1 MKVLEGKRLMKKLM
15 ACLIVLLLAFSVF
28 AVSVADSKN
37 SDLVSYGV
45 IRSKGGQ
52 SVPVF
57 DGIGSDKKTDLLS
70 ADQLCALDFSSLQ
83 GKYYWHHIVYL
94 DDVGQPKDG
103 YVKESNFEQLTLAG
117 LMKEMTDPAKTQI
130 ISQLMELAE
139 SSPLFL
145 GEPTVKYTSAA
156 AGTVG
161 NSDPKT
167 TYILNTNTHKFHKP
181 SCGSVKKMKEK
192 NKKSYTGTRNEVIS
206 MGYVPCKNCNP

>member
-1 MKVLEGKRLMKKLM
+1 MKKLM
-15 ACLIVLLLAFSVF
+15 VWLLALLMVF
-28 AVSVADSKN
+28 PMLTVSVGESKN

-45 IRSKGGQ
+45 TSSKGGQ

-57 DGIGSDKKTDLLS
+57 DGIGSYKKTDLLP

-94 DDVGQPKDG
+94 DDAGQPKDG
-103 YVKESNFEQLTLAG
+103 YVKESNFEQLTLAE
-117 LMKEMTDPAKTQI
+117 LAKEMTDPAKALI
-130 ISQLMELAE
+130 VSQLMELAE

-145 GEPTVKYTSAA
+145 GEPSVKYTSAA
-156 AGTVG
+156 AESGG

-181 SCGSVKKMKEK
+181 GCGSVKKMKEK
-192 NKKSYTGTRNEVIS
+192 NKKSYTGTREEVIN